1 MKTFSSQPTYNEI
14 DLRQEFV
21 NLLYGTG
28 GLTPKGRWIVYRQSQ
43 LANRSQWWDEERKE
57 SIGGPPFE
65 YDDYL
70 IRARK
75 SSLTSGND
83 EEVQEVMAKIDK
95 PIVVF
100 YLDYRM
106 NPKKEDYIL
115 TIKEKES
122 ATTPSTFT
130 VDAQYDIL
138 LVQDCEDQFARTEYF
153 KCYCI
158 KNISH
163 GDSTLDNIVIKET
176 L

>member
-1 MKTFSSQPTYNEI
+1 MKTFSSQPYYSEI
-14 DLRQEFV
+14 DLRVEFK
-21 NLLYGTG
+21 NILYGNGTMP
-28 GLTPKGRWIVYRQSQ
+28 PKGRWIIYRQSQ
-43 LANRSQWWDEERKE
+43 LANRSEWWNEETKE

-65 YDDYL
+65 YYDYL

-75 SSLTSGND
+75 SSLTSGAD
-83 EEVQEVMAKIDK
+83 EEVQEVIAKIDK

-115 TIKEKES
+115 TIKEKEGPT
-122 ATTPSTFT
+122 APSTFT
-130 VDAQYDIL
+130 VDGLYDIL

-158 KNISH
+158 KTISH
-163 GDSTLDNIVIKET
+163 GDSTLDNIEIKET